1 MRKEAELLKINL
13 QELQDILIDS
23 TSWNPEQKIKA
34 KESIKAAKKYLDTC
48 KEKTVNDIDT
58 LKELCIKLETK
69 YVDTYKAV
77 STLLSDDSAWSSIL
91 KIGKAAESENL
102 SSFYQDLYEDAVKIK
117 PTFDSTF
124 EEVASATN
132 GTFTAANPKRIF
144 RALEKTVMKPAN
156 NPTLDRADNVCDV
169 IRGMIIYD
177 NFSDVCQGIET
188 MKKCS
193 DVVVM
198 RTKHRFSCP
207 TRVVNTFFQF
217 RSFFFFF

>member
-1 MRKEAELLKINL
+1 M
-13 QELQDILIDS
+13 
-23 TSWNPEQKIKA
+23 
-34 KESIKAAKKYLDTC
+34 
-48 KEKTVNDIDT
+48 
-58 LKELCIKLETK
+58 
-69 YVDTYKAV
+69 
-77 STLLSDDSAWSSIL
+77 
-91 KIGKAAESENL
+91 

-124 EEVASATN
+124 EEVASTTN

-177 NFSDVCQGIET
+177 NFSDMCQGIET

-198 RTKHRFSCP
+198 RTKDRFSCP
-207 TRVVNTFFQF
+207 TSGKYIFSVPVFLFFLLN
-217 RSFFFFF
+217 